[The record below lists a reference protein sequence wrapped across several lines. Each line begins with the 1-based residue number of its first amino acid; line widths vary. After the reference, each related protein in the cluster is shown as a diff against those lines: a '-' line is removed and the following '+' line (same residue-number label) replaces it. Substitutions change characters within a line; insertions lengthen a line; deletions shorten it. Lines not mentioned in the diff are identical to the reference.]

1 MCVLEKFYFLIGSY
15 INLLLEV
22 KDFYWDKISYDI
34 FMGIRVL
41 VIFNLICVCNGL
53 KDIRVFD

>member
-1 MCVLEKFYFLIGSY
+1 MCVLEKFYCY

-41 VIFNLICVCNGL
+41 VIFSLICVCNGL
-53 KDIRVFD
+53 IDIRVFD

>member
-1 MCVLEKFYFLIGSY
+1 MCVLEKFYRY

-34 FMGIRVL
+34 FMGISVL